1 MASLHSIDNLPEP
14 PQNDLRM
21 KQPQASVVA
30 GLAFL
35 TPIPGYA
42 SRAAR
47 PRSSG
52 FTLIELLV
60 VIAIIAILAA
70 LLLPALSSA
79 KEKAKRIGCVNNLR
93 QIGIG
98 MTIYAS
104 DNDDRVVLARNIPGS
119 SRWVQIA
126 LNPPEV
132 SAAASVNLTIRSNN
146 CWTCPNRPGFPT
158 YEAEYPQW
166 NIGYQYFGGMTNW
179 YNASYDGPSRSPVK
193 ISQARPGW
201 TLAADSIMK
210 INGVWGGVDR
220 DVAYANMPQH
230 VRPGSKV
237 PIGGNQL
244 FIDSSAYWIKAQK
257 MYSLTTWSPGSR
269 DGYFYQDES
278 DFPPSLISALPKLK
292 FQ

>member
-1 MASLHSIDNLPEP
+1 MKRPKGSVGVRLAPLTKP
-14 PQNDLRM
+14 P
-21 KQPQASVVA
+21 AH
-30 GLAFL
+30 
-35 TPIPGYA
+35 T
-42 SRAAR
+42 SRPAR
-47 PRSSG
+47 ARCGG

-79 KEKAKRIGCVNNLR
+79 KEKAKRIGCLNNLR

-98 MTIYAS
+98 MTIYAG

-119 SRWVQIA
+119 SDWVQIA

-132 SAAASVNLTIRSNN
+132 AAAATVGLTIRTNN

-158 YEAEYPQW
+158 YESVYPQW
-166 NIGYQYFGGMTNW
+166 NIGYQYFGGLTNW
-179 YNASYDGPSRSPVK
+179 HNSAYNGPSRSPVK
-193 ISQARPGW
+193 ISQARPVW
-201 TLAADSIMK
+201 TLAADCVMK
-210 INGVWGGVDR
+210 VNGVWGGVDR
-220 DVAYANMPQH
+220 DIAYANMPQH

-244 FIDSSAYWIKAQK
+244 FMDASAHWIKAQK
-257 MYSLTTWSPGSR
+257 MYFLTTWAVGTR

-278 DFPPSLISALPKLK
+278 DFPANLKNVLPTLRFK
-292 FQ
+292 

>member
-1 MASLHSIDNLPEP
+1 
-14 PQNDLRM
+14 M
-21 KQPQASVVA
+21 KRRERSFDIF
-30 GLAFL
+30 LAPW
-35 TPIPGYA
+35 TRPSAYS
-42 SRAAR
+42 SRLAR
-47 PRSSG
+47 PRCAG

-98 MTIYAS
+98 MTVYAD

-119 SRWVQIA
+119 SEWVQIA
-126 LNPPEV
+126 INPPEAA
-132 SAAASVNLTIRSNN
+132 AAASVGLTIRSNN

-158 YEAEYPQW
+158 YEDSYPQW

-179 YNASYDGPSRSPVK
+179 HNSAYNGPSRSPVK

-269 DGYFYQDES
+269 DGFFYQDES
-278 DFPPSLISALPKLK
+278 DFPPSLISALPKLR

>member
-1 MASLHSIDNLPEP
+1 MKRPE
-14 PQNDLRM
+14 D
-21 KQPQASVVA
+21 SFGVW
-30 GLAFL
+30 LAPW
-35 TPIPGYA
+35 TRPSAYCSP
-42 SRAAR
+42 SAR
-47 PRSSG
+47 PRDRG

-98 MTIYAS
+98 MTVYAG
-104 DNDDRVVLARNIPGS
+104 DNDDRVILARNIPGS

-132 SAAASVNLTIRSNN
+132 AAAASVGLTIQTNN

-193 ISQARPGW
+193 TSQARPGW
-201 TLAADSIMK
+201 TLAADCIMK
-210 INGVWGGVDR
+210 VNGEWGGTDR
-220 DVAYANMPQH
+220 DVAYKNMPQH
-230 VRPGSKV
+230 IRPGSKV
-237 PIGGNQL
+237 PVGGNQL
-244 FIDSSAYWIKAQK
+244 FIDCSAYWIKAQK
-257 MYSLTTWSPGSR
+257 MYSLTTWSPGGR
-269 DGYFYQDES
+269 DGFFYQDES
-278 DFPPSLISALPKLK
+278 DFPPTLISALPKLR

>member
-1 MASLHSIDNLPEP
+1 MKRPE
-14 PQNDLRM
+14 D
-21 KQPQASVVA
+21 SFGVC
-30 GLAFL
+30 LAPW
-35 TPIPGYA
+35 TRPSA
-42 SRAAR
+42 NSSRPAR
-47 PRSSG
+47 PGCGG

-98 MTIYAS
+98 MTIYAG
-104 DNDDRVVLARNIPGS
+104 DNEDRVVQARNIPGS

-158 YEAEYPQW
+158 FEAEYPQW
-166 NIGYQYFGGMTNW
+166 NIGYQYFGGITNW

-210 INGVWGGVDR
+210 INGAWGGTDR
-220 DVAYANMPQH
+220 DIAYANMPQH

-244 FIDSSAYWIKAQK
+244 FIDCSAYWIRAQK

-269 DGYFYQDES
+269 DGFFYQEEA
-278 DFPPSLISALPKLK
+278 DFPPGLISVLPRLR

>member
-1 MASLHSIDNLPEP
+1 MKRPADFFGVCLTLPTDP
-14 PQNDLRM
+14 PAHTSN
-21 KQPQASVVA
+21 P
-30 GLAFL
+30 
-35 TPIPGYA
+35 
-42 SRAAR
+42 AR
-47 PRSSG
+47 RLGRG

-79 KEKAKRIGCVNNLR
+79 KEKARRIGCLNNLR

-98 MTIYAS
+98 MTIYAG
-104 DNDDRVVLARNIPGS
+104 DNEDRVVLARNIPGS

-132 SAAASVNLTIRSNN
+132 AAAASVNLTIRTNN

-158 YEAEYPQW
+158 YEASYPQW

-179 YNASYDGPSRSPVK
+179 YNARYDGPSRSPVK
-193 ISQARPGW
+193 TSQSRPVW
-201 TLAADSIMK
+201 ALAADCVMK
-210 INGVWGGVDR
+210 INGEWGGVDR
-220 DVAYANMPQH
+220 DVAYKNMPQH

-244 FIDSSAYWIKAQK
+244 FIDVSARWIKAQK
-257 MYSLTTWSPGSR
+257 MYSLTTWSPGER
-269 DGYFYQDES
+269 DGFFYQDEA
-278 DFPPSLISALPKLK
+278 DFPPNLVKVLSSLSFK
-292 FQ
+292 